1 MTDITIGI
9 DISKDTLDAFS
20 HPDGKRRCF
29 ANTPV
34 GHKGL
39 ITWSGGAQ
47 GDIARIVFE
56 PTGPYHRALERAL
69 TKAGLPVVKVNPRQA
84 RRFAEAIGQQAKTDP
99 LDAALLAR
107 MGALLELPPQPAT
120 DDTIV
125 ETVTWAKCWVCAQP
139 WSRIGQPHAIAH
151 SP

>member
-69 TKAGLPVVKVNPRQA
+69 TKAGLPVVKVNPRQVCYVA
-84 RRFAEAIGQQAKTDP
+84 SWAFCCGHRTASQDR
-99 LDAALLAR
+99 
-107 MGALLELPPQPAT
+107 PP
-120 DDTIV
+120 
-125 ETVTWAKCWVCAQP
+125 
-139 WSRIGQPHAIAH
+139 
-151 SP
+151 